1 MGKSSYLC
9 SWKTLRLWS
18 MQDSEM
24 RQSRAGLHRIG
35 NWRDT
40 FHYCS
45 LEKAVR
51 GRWKEWNTK
60 QKLPLSSWWWQ
71 NILSF
76 LWWGPE
82 GETKVKQRRVKK
94 GSRSGGACRVGSR
107 DGLSRLPEQRE
118 RPGSPCWNTEVREK
132 SSSVQGPHFGHFCS
146 YSRESGL
153 CLFPE
158 HLPVWNRLGQKL
170 FTFTWFPDFQSQFCK
185 YVWQKTLIPTFNIF
199 FDCGLK
205 SGVYKLIKQTQ
216 TVVTFQLIQV
226 VKF

>member
-9 SWKTLRLWS
+9 SWKTLRFWS

-82 GETKVKQRRVKK
+82 GETKVKQRVKK

-107 DGLSRLPEQRE
+107 DGLRRLPEQRE

-132 SSSVQGPHFGHFCS
+132 SSRVLTLATSVATPVSQACAFSQSTCQYGTGLGRN
-146 YSRESGL
+146 YS
-153 CLFPE
+153 
-158 HLPVWNRLGQKL
+158 HLLDFL
-170 FTFTWFPDFQSQFCK
+170 TFRASSASM
-185 YVWQKTLIPTFNIF
+185 
-199 FDCGLK
+199 CGRK
-205 SGVYKLIKQTQ
+205 H
-216 TVVTFQLIQV
+216 
-226 VKF
+226 